1 MKYLKQFGMIL
12 FISFLGEILRAV
24 IPLPIPASIYGLVLM
39 LTALLTG
46 ILPLEKV
53 RDTGK
58 FLIEIMPLMFI
69 PAAVGLLDSWSAL
82 RPILLSVAVI
92 TVVTTVAV
100 MGVSGRVTQ
109 FVIRRDR
116 GKNMSELLGDS
127 LFFGVAVSVLA
138 YQVGMLVKRSGSWR
152 CLIRC

>member
-58 FLIEIMPLMFI
+58 FLIGMMPLMFI
-69 PAAVGLLDSWSAL
+69 PAAVGLLDS
-82 RPILLSVAVI
+82 
-92 TVVTTVAV
+92 
-100 MGVSGRVTQ
+100 
-109 FVIRRDR
+109 
-116 GKNMSELLGDS
+116 
-127 LFFGVAVSVLA
+127 
-138 YQVGMLVKRSGSWR
+138 
-152 CLIRC
+152 

>member
-1 MKYLKQFGMIL
+1 
-12 FISFLGEILRAV
+12 
-24 IPLPIPASIYGLVLM
+24 
-39 LTALLTG
+39 
-46 ILPLEKV
+46 
-53 RDTGK
+53 
-58 FLIEIMPLMFI
+58 MFI

-116 GKNMSELLGDS
+116 RK
-127 LFFGVAVSVLA
+127 
-138 YQVGMLVKRSGSWR
+138 KT
-152 CLIRC
+152 